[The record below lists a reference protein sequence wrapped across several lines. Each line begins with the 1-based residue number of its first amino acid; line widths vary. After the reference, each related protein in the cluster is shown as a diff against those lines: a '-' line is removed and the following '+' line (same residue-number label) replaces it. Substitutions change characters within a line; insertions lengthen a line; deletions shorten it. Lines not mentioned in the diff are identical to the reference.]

1 MVYGVV
7 RRWEVKLTE
16 VSIEENVEE
25 EDRALIVF
33 F

>member
-7 RRWEVKLTE
+7 RKWEVKLTE
-16 VSIEENVEE
+16 ILIEENVEE
-25 EDRALIVF
+25 DSALIVF